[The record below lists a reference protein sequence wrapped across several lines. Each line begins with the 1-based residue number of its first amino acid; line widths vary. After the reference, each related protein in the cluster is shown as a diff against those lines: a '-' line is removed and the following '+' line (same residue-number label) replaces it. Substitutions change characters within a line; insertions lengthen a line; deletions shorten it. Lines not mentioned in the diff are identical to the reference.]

1 MNSYTWAPARI
12 INQVQ
17 ATFVALLRILSIP
30 IVLMLGVASGYTTYY
45 GMSFF
50 ITSWIA
56 LIITFAVQSIIVICS
71 LEIASIHWRANPSR
85 YMLVTL
91 SLLIAVSVSVSFSYF
106 KFYEISEKET
116 IELQRLSVVKQSINE
131 YLSTILGAKAGLIKE
146 QQQVANKAGNEAN
159 LAFAGT
165 HPDMNSLYRGQVGR
179 GPFWEQ
185 YHKLHQ
191 NELAKIDLINEQF
204 MSLARKVADFRSQI
218 NRLGEKSQI
227 PQEEYQSLVVGY
239 SGVQSAFENM
249 MSGSGHSFAA
259 APLLLPYA
267 QFTQSFKP
275 SFAIWM
281 AFSWFAFACAVMV
294 DLFTILLSYR
304 LEFTA
309 PGPLSE
315 EEQELAYLCLR
326 EFNDLRVNHN
336 DELELVIEKTEVERA
351 RKYSDWN
358 RSFGAAYLL
367 SRGYLRKVDERT
379 VEFAPN
385 LYPVIASRLQK
396 NRPLP
401 VQPRL
406 QTQNQPPTAPVD
418 EVLAHKE
425 QLRSLRNT
433 VKRLYNERKR

>member
-1 MNSYTWAPARI
+1 MSSYTWAPARI
-12 INQVQ
+12 INRVQ
-17 ATFVALLRILSIP
+17 ATFVALLRVLSIP
-30 IVLMLGVASGYTTYY
+30 IVLMLGVASGYTTFY

-50 ITSWIA
+50 ITPWIA
-56 LIITFAVQSIIVICS
+56 LIITVAVQSIIVICS
-71 LEIASIHWRANPSR
+71 LEIASMYWRANPSR

-116 IELQRLSVVKQSINE
+116 IELQRLLGVKQSINK
-131 YLSTILGAKAGLIKE
+131 YLGTVLGATAVLINE
-146 QQQVANKAGNEAN
+146 QQEVANKAAHEAN
-159 LAFAGT
+159 LAFLGT
-165 HPDMNSLYRGQVGR
+165 HPDMNSAYRGRVGR
-179 GPFWEQ
+179 GRFWRQ
-185 YHKLHQ
+185 YHRLHQ
-191 NELAKIDLINEQF
+191 DELAKIDLINEKF
-204 MSLARKVADFRSQI
+204 KLLARKVADFRSQI
-218 NRLGEKSQI
+218 NRLGEKSQV
-227 PQEEYQSLVVGY
+227 PWEEYQAMVVGY
-239 SGVQSAFENM
+239 SGVQSSFENM
-249 MSGSGHSFAA
+249 MSGSGQTFST

-267 QFTQSFKP
+267 QFTQDFKP
-275 SFAIWM
+275 SFAMWM
-281 AFSWFAFACAVMV
+281 AFSWFAFACAVIV

-336 DELELVIEKTEVERA
+336 DELELVIEKTELERA

-385 LYPVIASRLQK
+385 LYPVIASRLQNNK
-396 NRPLP
+396 PLP

-406 QTQNQPPTAPVD
+406 QTQDQSTVAAVG
-418 EVLAHKE
+418 EVQAGEE
-425 QLRSLRNT
+425 QLRSLRDT
-433 VKRLYNERKR
+433 VKRLYNERKG